1 MAIHRNQLPYPNR
14 TKRSSLGL
22 SWVCALS
29 LLTGSAMAASQLN
42 PQNPVDYSATELAAL
57 TSLQELIPK
66 ERFDIEVII
75 FKHRDTRH
83 ALLATMQTSAD
94 IDADPVERLN
104 QDPPTQLTKLQ
115 DPREPLLLDT
125 PRRLPSQFYG
135 LLPSPLISES
145 PTPFGPANSDHC
157 WALRIDDLEANNTLL
172 PTGEAQTSPLSPWES
187 MLIDGGLE
195 NAANGTESK
204 SNESLLLEAPP
215 SLNQTDAP
223 GLDLLGNMAHNRNTR
238 TSDRDPTLGLT
249 DDSRNALDQELQGD
263 DLMALDQ
270 SIGETTAL
278 TSPEQIGLVP
288 QSQAQVITTPY
299 LALISELTRFQ
310 KHLRDSE
317 FQALPTDALSLTS
330 QAQQLERSGTF
341 QVLDHFAWQQPVPPR
356 NQPQHIYLRIGDTL
370 QGTLAITLGRYLH
383 TAATLWL
390 QPDADLTL
398 VTGENE
404 LEATQSADAKQVYA
418 LMNQSRRMRSGEL
431 HYFDHPLFGMLVQ
444 INPVEHDEATKA
456 QFEAFKA
463 QLEQSAP

>member
-1 MAIHRNQLPYPNR
+1 
-14 TKRSSLGL
+14 
-22 SWVCALS
+22 
-29 LLTGSAMAASQLN
+29 MAASQLY

-83 ALLATMQTSAD
+83 ALLATMRTSAD
-94 IDADPVERLN
+94 IDADPAGRLN

-125 PRRLPSQFYG
+125 PRRLPPQFYG

-157 WALRIDDLEANNTLL
+157 WALRIDDLEANNLESNNILL
-172 PTGEAQTSPLSPWES
+172 PTGEGQTSALSPREP
-187 MLIDGGLE
+187 MLVVGGLE
-195 NAANGTESK
+195 NAANDTESK
-204 SNESLLLEAPP
+204 SNESLLLQTPP
-215 SLNQTDAP
+215 SLNQTDTP
-223 GLDLLGNMAHNRNTR
+223 GLDLAGNMARNRNTLAA
-238 TSDRDPTLGLT
+238 DRDPALGLSE
-249 DDSRNALDQELQGD
+249 DSRNALDQGFQGD

-278 TSPEQIGLVP
+278 TSPEQTGLVP
-288 QSQAQVITTPY
+288 QSQTQVITTPY
-299 LALISELTRFQ
+299 LALISALTRFQ
-310 KHLRDSE
+310 KHLQDSE
-317 FQALPTDALSLTS
+317 FQALPTNALSLTS

-463 QLEQSAP
+463 QLEQSAL